1 MATQIKLPEV
11 AAGATHAVI
20 SSWQVAVGD
29 QVVVGQQLAEIETD
43 KAAVELLAETAGTIL
58 ELLCKPGDEIE
69 VGSVI
74 AMIGESGE
82 SAAAPADQTPS
93 DESPAAETSAPATPA
108 PVAEAAASTASPV
121 ASPVTSPVASPV
133 AAPVATN
140 AAATPVVA
148 PAEAT
153 QASGRQRVSPIA
165 RKLAKDAGVDVSQI
179 TGTGPS
185 GRVVR
190 RDVEASVANGAV
202 AAQPV
207 AAPAVASP
215 VVAAPAAAP
224 EAPAPAPV
232 STSASKEIASQEY
245 SSTYSTIPHTS
256 MRKAIAR
263 RLTESKS
270 TVPHFYLNADCA
282 VDELLALR
290 KKINESSQVKIS
302 VNDMVVRAVAA
313 AFEDVPDANV
323 VWGPDAMIKYES
335 VDISIAVST
344 EGGLLTPVIRGVEK
358 RSLSNIART
367 ITDLAERSRAGKL
380 RQEELNGGSFAV
392 TNLGMFGTSSF
403 SAILNPPQSGIL
415 AVGAASP
422 KAVVVD
428 GEITIVTIMSVTLSA
443 DHRAVDGAL
452 AAQWLA
458 AFKARIENPLTM
470 LI

>member
-29 QVVVGQQLAEIETD
+29 QVEIGQQLAEIETD
-43 KAAVELLAETAGTIL
+43 KAVVELLAETAGTIL
-58 ELLCKPGDEIE
+58 QLIGKPGDEME
-69 VGSVI
+69 VGSTI
-74 AMIGESGE
+74 AMVGEPGE
-82 SAAAPADQTPS
+82 SADAPAGEAPAAAPEPEPVPA
-93 DESPAAETSAPATPA
+93 PAAPT
-108 PVAEAAASTASPV
+108 V
-121 ASPVTSPVASPV
+121 ASSSPV
-133 AAPVATN
+133 AAPVANPVATP
-140 AAATPVVA
+140 AATPEVA
-148 PAEAT
+148 PQT
-153 QASGRQRVSPIA
+153 PGRQLVSPIA

-190 RDVEASVANGAV
+190 RDVEASVANETTTAQP
-202 AAQPV
+202 AAAAAADPV
-207 AAPAVASP
+207 AAPVTVA
-215 VVAAPAAAP
+215 AAAP
-224 EAPAPAPV
+224 QSTAPASPI
-232 STSASKEIASQEY
+232 ASKEIASQEY
-245 SSTYSTIPHTS
+245 SSTYSTVPHTP

-290 KKINESSQVKIS
+290 KKINESSPVKIS

-313 AFEDVPDANV
+313 AFEEVPDANV

-344 EGGLLTPVIRGVEK
+344 DGGLLTPVLRGVEK

-403 SAILNPPQSGIL
+403 SAIINPPQSGIL

-428 GEITIVTIMSVTLSA
+428 GEITIATIMSVTLSA

-458 AFKARIENPLTM
+458 AFKTRIENPLTM

>member
-29 QVVVGQQLAEIETD
+29 LVVVGQQLAEIETD
-43 KAAVELLAETAGTIL
+43 KAVVELLAETAGTIL
-58 ELLCKPGDEIE
+58 ELLGKPGDEIE

-82 SAAAPADQTPS
+82 TAAALADQTPS
-93 DESPAAETSAPATPA
+93 DEAPATPVPATPA
-108 PVAEAAASTASPV
+108 PVAEAAASPV
-121 ASPVTSPVASPV
+121 SPVASPV
-133 AAPVATN
+133 AAPVATT
-140 AAATPVVA
+140 AAATPVAA

-185 GRVVR
+185 GRIVR
-190 RDVEASVANGAV
+190 RDVEASVANGIV

-224 EAPAPAPV
+224 EAPSPV

-344 EGGLLTPVIRGVEK
+344 DGGLLTPVIRGVEK

-458 AFKARIENPLTM
+458 AFKIRIENPLTM

>member
-29 QVVVGQQLAEIETD
+29 QVVVGQQIAEIETD
-43 KAAVELLAETAGTIL
+43 KAVVELLAETAGTIL
-58 ELLCKPGDEIE
+58 ELIGKPGDEME
-69 VGSVI
+69 VGSTI
-74 AMIGESGE
+74 AMVGEAGE
-82 SAAAPADQTPS
+82 SAAAPEEVTPS
-93 DESPAAETSAPATPA
+93 AAPQAAS
-108 PVAEAAASTASPV
+108 PVASSVASPV
-121 ASPVTSPVASPV
+121 ASPVSE
-133 AAPVATN
+133 PVATPSVT
-140 AAATPVVA
+140 AADTSAA
-148 PAEAT
+148 IPAET
-153 QASGRQRVSPIA
+153 VQASGRQRVSPIA

-190 RDVEASVANGAV
+190 RDVEASVANGTT
-202 AAQPV
+202 AAEP
-207 AAPAVASP
+207 
-215 VVAAPAAAP
+215 VAAPAAASP
-224 EAPAPAPV
+224 VVAPQAPAPV
-232 STSASKEIASQEY
+232 STSASKELASQEY
-245 SSTYSTIPHTS
+245 SSTYSTVPHTS

-270 TVPHFYLNADCA
+270 TVPHFYLNADCK

-313 AFEDVPDANV
+313 AFEDVPEANV

-344 EGGLLTPVIRGVEK
+344 DGGLLTPVIRGVEK

-392 TNLGMFGTSSF
+392 TNLGMYGTSSF

-415 AVGAASP
+415 AVGAAGP

-428 GEITIVTIMSVTLSA
+428 GEITVATIMSVTLSA

>member
-29 QVVVGQQLAEIETD
+29 QVVVGQQIAEIETD
-43 KAAVELLAETAGTIL
+43 KAVVELLAETAGTIL
-58 ELLCKPGDEIE
+58 ELIGKPGDEME
-69 VGSVI
+69 VGSTI
-74 AMIGESGE
+74 AMVGEAGE
-82 SAAAPADQTPS
+82 SAATPEEVTPS
-93 DESPAAETSAPATPA
+93 AAPQAAS
-108 PVAEAAASTASPV
+108 PVASSVASPV
-121 ASPVTSPVASPV
+121 ASPVSE
-133 AAPVATN
+133 PVATPSVT
-140 AAATPVVA
+140 AADTSAA
-148 PAEAT
+148 IPAET
-153 QASGRQRVSPIA
+153 VQASGRQRVSPIA

-190 RDVEASVANGAV
+190 RDVEASVANGTT
-202 AAQPV
+202 AAEP
-207 AAPAVASP
+207 
-215 VVAAPAAAP
+215 VAAPAAASP
-224 EAPAPAPV
+224 VVAPQAPAPV
-232 STSASKEIASQEY
+232 STSASKELASQEY
-245 SSTYSTIPHTS
+245 SSTYSTVPHTS

-270 TVPHFYLNADCA
+270 TVPHFYLNADCK

-313 AFEDVPDANV
+313 AFEDVPEANV

-344 EGGLLTPVIRGVEK
+344 DGGLLTPVIRGVEK

-392 TNLGMFGTSSF
+392 TNLGMYGTSSF

-415 AVGAASP
+415 AVGAAGP

-428 GEITIVTIMSVTLSA
+428 GEITVATIMSVTLSA

>member
-1 MATQIKLPEV
+1 
-11 AAGATHAVI
+11 
-20 SSWQVAVGD
+20 
-29 QVVVGQQLAEIETD
+29 
-43 KAAVELLAETAGTIL
+43 
-58 ELLCKPGDEIE
+58 
-69 VGSVI
+69 
-74 AMIGESGE
+74 
-82 SAAAPADQTPS
+82 
-93 DESPAAETSAPATPA
+93 
-108 PVAEAAASTASPV
+108 
-121 ASPVTSPVASPV
+121 
-133 AAPVATN
+133 
-140 AAATPVVA
+140 
-148 PAEAT
+148 
-153 QASGRQRVSPIA
+153 VSPIA

-190 RDVEASVANGAV
+190 RDVEASVANA
-202 AAQPV
+202 PV
-207 AAPAVASP
+207 AASP
-215 VVAAPAAAP
+215 VVAPQ
-224 EAPAPAPV
+224 APAPV
-232 STSASKEIASQEY
+232 STSASKELASQEY
-245 SSTYSTIPHTS
+245 SSTYSTVPHTS

-270 TVPHFYLNADCA
+270 TVPHFYLNADCK

-313 AFEDVPDANV
+313 AFEDVPEANV

-344 EGGLLTPVIRGVEK
+344 DGGLLTPVIRGVEK

-392 TNLGMFGTSSF
+392 TNLGMYGTSSF

-415 AVGAASP
+415 AVGAAGP

-428 GEITIVTIMSVTLSA
+428 GEITVATIMSVTLSA

>member
-43 KAAVELLAETAGTIL
+43 KAVVELLAETAGTIL
-58 ELLCKPGDEIE
+58 ELLGKPGDEIE

-82 SAAAPADQTPS
+82 SAATPADQTPS
-93 DESPAAETSAPATPA
+93 DEAPAAETPAPATPA
-108 PVAEAAASTASPV
+108 PVAEAAASPE
-121 ASPVTSPVASPV
+121 SPVASPV
-133 AAPVATN
+133 AAPVATT
-140 AAATPVVA
+140 AAATPVAAAV
-148 PAEAT
+148 EAT

-207 AAPAVASP
+207 AAPAPASP
-215 VVAAPAAAP
+215 VVAASAAAP
-224 EAPAPAPV
+224 EAPAPV

-344 EGGLLTPVIRGVEK
+344 DGGLLTPVIRGVEK

-458 AFKARIENPLTM
+458 AFKIRIENPLTM

>member
-74 AMIGESGE
+74 AMIGESSE
-82 SAAAPADQTPS
+82 TAAAPADQTPS
-93 DESPAAETSAPATPA
+93 DEAPAAKTPVPATPA
-108 PVAEAAASTASPV
+108 PVAEAAESPESPV

-133 AAPVATN
+133 AAPVATT
-140 AAATPVVA
+140 AAATPVAA

>member
-43 KAAVELLAETAGTIL
+43 KAVVELLAETAGTIL
-58 ELLCKPGDEIE
+58 ELIGKPGDEME
-69 VGSVI
+69 VGSTI
-74 AMIGESGE
+74 AMVGEAGE
-82 SAAAPADQTPS
+82 SAAAPEPVT
-93 DESPAAETSAPATPA
+93 
-108 PVAEAAASTASPV
+108 PVAEAPAPPAAAPVASPV
-121 ASPVTSPVASPV
+121 ASPVSE
-133 AAPVATN
+133 PVAT
-140 AAATPVVA
+140 
-148 PAEAT
+148 PAEPV

-190 RDVEASVANGAV
+190 RDVEARVANGTA
-202 AAQPV
+202 AAQPAATAAASPV
-207 AAPAVASP
+207 AAPQ
-215 VVAAPAAAP
+215 AA
-224 EAPAPAPV
+224 APV
-232 STSASKEIASQEY
+232 STSASKELASQEY
-245 SSTYSTIPHTS
+245 SSTYSTVPHTS

-270 TVPHFYLNADCA
+270 TVPHFYLNADCK

-313 AFEDVPDANV
+313 AFEDVPEANV

-344 EGGLLTPVIRGVEK
+344 DGGLLTPVLRGVEK

-392 TNLGMFGTSSF
+392 TNLGMYGTSSF

-415 AVGAASP
+415 AVGAAGP

-428 GEITIVTIMSVTLSA
+428 GEITIATIMSVTLSA

>member
-29 QVVVGQQLAEIETD
+29 QVVVGQQIAEIETD
-43 KAAVELLAETAGTIL
+43 KAVVELLAETAGTIL
-58 ELLCKPGDEIE
+58 ELIGKPGDEME
-69 VGSVI
+69 VGSTI
-74 AMIGESGE
+74 AMVGEAGE
-82 SAAAPADQTPS
+82 SAVAPEEVT
-93 DESPAAETSAPATPA
+93 PAAEA
-108 PVAEAAASTASPV
+108 PVPPAASPV
-121 ASPVTSPVASPV
+121 ASPAASPV
-133 AAPVATN
+133 AEPVATPTGT
-140 AAATPVVA
+140 ATDTSPAV
-148 PAEAT
+148 PAET
-153 QASGRQRVSPIA
+153 VPASGRQRVSPIA

-190 RDVEASVANGAV
+190 RDVEASVANGAT
-202 AAQPV
+202 AAEPV
-207 AAPAVASP
+207 AVPAAASPAVAP
-215 VVAAPAAAP
+215 Q
-224 EAPAPAPV
+224 APAPV
-232 STSASKEIASQEY
+232 STSASKELASQEY
-245 SSTYSTIPHTS
+245 SSTYSTVPHTS

-270 TVPHFYLNADCA
+270 TVPHFYLNADCK

-313 AFEDVPDANV
+313 AFEDVPEANV

-344 EGGLLTPVIRGVEK
+344 DGGLLTPVIRGVEK

-392 TNLGMFGTSSF
+392 TNLGMYGTSSF

-415 AVGAASP
+415 AVGAAGP

-428 GEITIVTIMSVTLSA
+428 GEITIATIMSVTLSA

>member
-29 QVVVGQQLAEIETD
+29 QVVVGQQIAEIETD
-43 KAAVELLAETAGTIL
+43 KAVVELLAETAGTIL
-58 ELLCKPGDEIE
+58 ELIGKPGDEME
-69 VGSVI
+69 VGSTI
-74 AMIGESGE
+74 AMVGEAGESVAAPE
-82 SAAAPADQTPS
+82 EVAPAAAP
-93 DESPAAETSAPATPA
+93 PA
-108 PVAEAAASTASPV
+108 ASPV
-121 ASPVTSPVASPV
+121 ASPAASPVASP
-133 AAPVATN
+133 ASEPVATPTVT
-140 AAATPVVA
+140 AADTSVA
-148 PAEAT
+148 SPAEPV

-165 RKLAKDAGVDVSQI
+165 RKIAKDAGVDVSQI

-190 RDVEASVANGAV
+190 RDVEASVANGTA
-202 AAQPV
+202 AAQP
-207 AAPAVASP
+207 AAPVAASP
-215 VVAAPAAAP
+215 VVAPQV
-224 EAPAPAPV
+224 PAPV
-232 STSASKEIASQEY
+232 STSASKELASQEY
-245 SSTYSTIPHTS
+245 SSTYSTVPHTS

-270 TVPHFYLNADCA
+270 TVPHFYLNADCK
-282 VDELLALR
+282 VDELLSLR

-344 EGGLLTPVIRGVEK
+344 DGGLLTPVLRGVEK

-392 TNLGMFGTSSF
+392 TNLGMYGTSSF

-415 AVGAASP
+415 AVGAAGP

-428 GEITIVTIMSVTLSA
+428 GEITIATIMSVTLSA

-458 AFKARIENPLTM
+458 AFKTRIENPLTM

>member
-29 QVVVGQQLAEIETD
+29 LVVVGQQLAEIETD
-43 KAAVELLAETAGTIL
+43 KAVVELLAETAGTIL
-58 ELLCKPGDEIE
+58 ELLGKPGDEIE

-82 SAAAPADQTPS
+82 SAATLADQTPS
-93 DESPAAETSAPATPA
+93 DEAPAAETPAPATPA
-108 PVAEAAASTASPV
+108 PVAEAAASPE
-121 ASPVTSPVASPV
+121 SPVASPV
-133 AAPVATN
+133 AAPVATT
-140 AAATPVVA
+140 AAATPVAA

-153 QASGRQRVSPIA
+153 QAFGRQRVSPIA

-179 TGTGPS
+179 IGTGPS

-190 RDVEASVANGAV
+190 SDVEASVANGTT
-202 AAQPV
+202 AAEPV
-207 AAPAVASP
+207 AAPVAASP
-215 VVAAPAAAP
+215 VVAPQ
-224 EAPAPAPV
+224 APAPV
-232 STSASKEIASQEY
+232 STSASKELASQEY
-245 SSTYSTIPHTS
+245 SSTYSTVPHTS

-270 TVPHFYLNADCA
+270 TVPHFYLNADCK

-313 AFEDVPDANV
+313 AFEDVPEANV

-344 EGGLLTPVIRGVEK
+344 DGGLLTPVIRGVEK

-392 TNLGMFGTSSF
+392 TNLGMYGTSSF

-415 AVGAASP
+415 AVGAAGP

-428 GEITIVTIMSVTLSA
+428 GEITVATIMSVTLSA

>member
-29 QVVVGQQLAEIETD
+29 LVVVGQQLAEIETD
-43 KAAVELLAETAGTIL
+43 KAVVELLAETAGTIL
-58 ELLCKPGDEIE
+58 ELLGKPGDEIE

-82 SAAAPADQTPS
+82 SAATPADQTPS
-93 DESPAAETSAPATPA
+93 DEAPATPA
-108 PVAEAAASTASPV
+108 PVAEAAASPVSPV

-133 AAPVATN
+133 AAPVATT
-140 AAATPVVA
+140 AAATPVAA

-190 RDVEASVANGAV
+190 RDVEASVADGAV

-224 EAPAPAPV
+224 EAPAPPV

-344 EGGLLTPVIRGVEK
+344 DGGLLTPVIRGVEK

-458 AFKARIENPLTM
+458 AFKIRIENPLTM

>member
-29 QVVVGQQLAEIETD
+29 QIEIGQQLAEIETD
-43 KAAVELLAETAGTIL
+43 KAVVELLAETAGTIL
-58 ELLCKPGDEIE
+58 QLIGKPGDEME
-69 VGSVI
+69 VGSTI
-74 AMIGESGE
+74 AMVGEAGE
-82 SAAAPADQTPS
+82 SADAPAGEAPVETPA
-93 DESPAAETSAPATPA
+93 PAAETSAPA
-108 PVAEAAASTASPV
+108 ASPV
-121 ASPVTSPVASPV
+121 VAPV
-133 AAPVATN
+133 AAPVATPE
-140 AAATPVVA
+140 ATPAATPAAA
-148 PAEAT
+148 PQT
-153 QASGRQRVSPIA
+153 SGRQLVSPIA
-165 RKLAKDAGVDVSQI
+165 RKLAKDAGVDVSEI

-190 RDVEASVANGAV
+190 RDVQASVANGTAT
-202 AAQPV
+202 AQPA
-207 AAPAVASP
+207 AAPAATVASP
-215 VVAAPAAAP
+215 VAAPAAAP
-224 EAPAPAPV
+224 QATAPV

-245 SSTYSTIPHTS
+245 SSTYSTVPHTS

-282 VDELLALR
+282 VGELLALR
-290 KKINESSQVKIS
+290 KKINESSPVKIS

-323 VWGPDAMIKYES
+323 VWGPDAMTKYES

-344 EGGLLTPVIRGVEK
+344 DGGLLTPVLRGVEK

-403 SAILNPPQSGIL
+403 SAIINPPQSGIL
-415 AVGAASP
+415 AVGAASA

-428 GEITIVTIMSVTLSA
+428 GEITIATIMSVTLSA

-458 AFKARIENPLTM
+458 AFKTRIENPLTM